1 MMKKFTFLQFVVL
14 LCVLLITLSGRA
26 QEPQWTNLLQLNTY
40 GFPSVNVVAADAGN
54 VYMAG
59 SVVGPITFEGKDY
72 TATGNADLLITK
84 ITNAGVL
91 VWDKQFN
98 AQTGGVINANALKT
112 DVSGNIYLSGTFTGT
127 ITIGSSTI
135 TSGATTNAFL
145 AKLDAAGNGV
155 WAASFQYIGTGSSKI
170 ALDNN
175 GNAYLLSASSKLIKF
190 SNAGLKLWE
199 QSYPDRTL
207 QAIVVSGSGLFVG
220 GALQQSTTNFGSLI
234 LTKAGGYN
242 GGYLVKADLDGV
254 FSSSVVAGLAITGD
268 GSAVADIA
276 VNSSGD
282 LLITGGCQGNIQLG
296 DKFTTGNV
304 SASRYTFIAK
314 CNSDLTF
321 AWLKCSSALTDN
333 YRSIWTYRI
342 FQDNLD
348 NIYQLGMNSAL
359 FSYGSAT
366 FINYGDQFLFKFDA
380 NGNAIMGYAL
390 QNTSFNRSIVI
401 PEGKLVS
408 GGAYTAE
415 GSYAL
420 GNFYLIKFSDY
431 SNAEW
436 QKVSSNSSLAG
447 TATINNIKHDDKGN
461 TYVRAR
467 IIGNCDYF
475 GTTVNTNKW
484 VTIISKHDITGNLL
498 WMNKIPDINPS
509 QIGQTFTIDNDNN
522 ILTVGL
528 FKSSLAIGNT
538 TLTSTNTGNEG
549 YVAKYS
555 TDGTLMWAEKF
566 NLGKDVSSNIT
577 LSPDKAGNV
586 IVALVINPA
595 NYLLK
600 FNGSGTR
607 LWTKSFPMQSYYLA
621 LVSTDAT
628 NNIYLASEIHL
639 DNSTGTTTIGTVTLN
654 QSTSDGSSSLIK
666 FDPDGNAIWAKTYGS
681 VAGASYTDGWPGDM
695 ATDSDGNTYIY
706 GWCPNN
712 AAFGTTTLSNP
723 LPNST
728 YSLYL
733 TKINTS
739 GDVLW
744 AKAVYQKVGTYVYGD
759 LLDIDKQGN
768 AYLGAH
774 FRDKINIDGTEY
786 TSLGAIDFFTAKFSN
801 SGDFKWIKT
810 IPNNSAITSLSVMA
824 DNIVTVA
831 GNAGKNTMLGNFNVI
846 QKSGSNC
853 IIATMAIPNVMTG
866 HINDHTSSPVTSG
879 FVKLYKLNGNQA
891 ASMADSVAIQAD
903 GSYTMQ
909 NIPNSDFILY
919 AEAASQVYPDYIGT
933 YSGNVA
939 LWTTAMIINFTSSV
953 QSDYDIKLIMI
964 PVQSGSGQISGTVIS
979 DNGSAGKSNGFIGS
993 PLVSVPVILVDRN
1006 AAAGTDSI
1014 VAIVKT
1020 NNLGEY
1026 IFPNVPVG
1034 NYTIRIEIPGLDMI
1048 ERHEVELTAAKP
1060 NAEKMNYRVTSTGI
1074 VLDSSGET
1082 GIIKGENA
1090 GISISP
1096 NPVKSILFISGITQ
1110 KSIVAIFDLK
1120 GQMLIYKQNSGNQID
1135 VSKLANGIYSLRV
1148 TDNRGTSVRKLVKQ

>member
-1 MMKKFTFLQFVVL
+1 MMKKFTFIQIAVSLSVL
-14 LCVLLITLSGRA
+14 LFTHTGNA
-26 QEPQWTNLLQLNTY
+26 QEPQWTKLLQLNTY

-72 TATGNADLLITK
+72 AATGNADLLIAK

-112 DVSGNIYLSGTFTGT
+112 DASGNIYLSATFTGT

-135 TSGATTNAFL
+135 TSGATANAFL

-170 ALDNN
+170 AIDGD

-190 SNAGLKLWE
+190 SNSGLKLWE
-199 QSYPDRTL
+199 QSYPERTL
-207 QAIVVSGSGLFVG
+207 QAIAVSGSDLFVG

-234 LTKAGGYN
+234 LSKAGGYN

-268 GSAVADIA
+268 GSAVADIT
-276 VNSSGD
+276 VNSSGE

-296 DKFTTGNV
+296 DKFTTANGA
-304 SASRYTFIAK
+304 SSRYTFLAK

-321 AWLKCSSALTDN
+321 AWLKCSSPLNDN

-342 FQDNLD
+342 FQDNSG
-348 NIYQLGMNSAL
+348 NIYEFGMNSAL
-359 FSYGSAT
+359 FSYEGAT
-366 FINYGDQFLFKFDA
+366 FTNYGDQFLFKFDA

-415 GSYAL
+415 GSFAF

-436 QKVSSNSSLAG
+436 QKVSSNSLAG
-447 TATINNIKHDDKGN
+447 TASINKIKQDDSGN
-461 TYVRAR
+461 TYVQSR
-467 IIGNCDYF
+467 IIGQSDYF
-475 GTTVNTNKW
+475 GTAVNTNKW
-484 VTIISKHDITGNLL
+484 ITVISKHDITGKLL
-498 WMNKIPDINPS
+498 WMNKIADVNPFPG
-509 QIGQTFTIDNDNN
+509 GQSFALDKDNN
-522 ILTVGL
+522 ILIVGM

-555 TDGTLMWAEKF
+555 TNGTLMWAEKF
-566 NLGKDVSSNIT
+566 NLGKDVSTNVT
-577 LSPDKAGNV
+577 LSSDKAGNV
-586 IVALVINPA
+586 IVALVIKPA

-600 FNGSGTR
+600 FDGSGSR

-621 LVSTDAT
+621 LVSTDAA

-639 DNSTGTTTIGTVTLN
+639 DNSTGTATIGTVTLN
-654 QSTSDGSSSLIK
+654 QSVSDGSSALIK

-681 VAGASYTDGWPGDM
+681 VSGASYTDGWPGDI
-695 ATDSDGNTYIY
+695 ATDPEGNTYLY
-706 GWCPNN
+706 GYCPNN
-712 AAFGTTTLSNP
+712 AAFGTTTFTNP
-723 LPNST
+723 LSSSM

-744 AKAVYQKVGTYVYGD
+744 AKAVYQKTGVYVYGD

-768 AYLGAH
+768 AYLGGH
-774 FRDKINIDGTEY
+774 FKDKISIDGSEY
-786 TSLGAIDFFTAKFSN
+786 TPSGATDFFAAKFSN
-801 SGDFKWIKT
+801 SGNYQWIKT
-810 IPNNSAITSLSVMA
+810 APNASSITSLSVLA
-824 DNIVTVA
+824 DNIVSIA
-831 GNAGKNTMLGNFNVI
+831 GNVGKNTMLGNFNVI

-853 IIATMAIPNVMTG
+853 IIATMAMPNVMTG
-866 HINDHTSSPVTSG
+866 YITDHSASPVTSG
-879 FVKLYKLNGNQA
+879 FVKLYKLNGNLA
-891 ASMADSVAIQAD
+891 AFMVDSVAIQTD
-903 GSYTMQ
+903 GSYTMM
-909 NIPNSDFILY
+909 NVPNSDFILY
-919 AEAASQVYPDYIGT
+919 AEAASQEYPDYIGT
-933 YSGNVA
+933 YSGNA
-939 LWTTAMIINFTSSV
+939 PFWTAATMLNFTTSM

-964 PVQSGSGQISGTVIS
+964 PAKTGSGQITGTVIY
-979 DNGSAGKSNGFIGS
+979 DNSFGRKSNIMTGS
-993 PLVSVPVILVDRN
+993 PLISVPVILVNKN
-1006 AAAGTDSI
+1006 AAPGTDSI
-1014 VAIVKT
+1014 VAMVKT

-1026 IFPNVPVG
+1026 IFPNFPVG

-1060 NAEKMNYRVTSTGI
+1060 EAEKMNYRVTSTGI
-1074 VLDSSGET
+1074 LIDYSGTT
-1082 GIIKGENA
+1082 GIKKGENT
-1090 GISISP
+1090 GISIYP
-1096 NPVKSILFISGITQ
+1096 NPAKSIVFVSGITQ
-1110 KSIVAIFDLK
+1110 NPVVSIFDSN
-1120 GQMLIYKQNSGNQID
+1120 GRMLMNKRISDNQVDI
-1135 VSKLANGIYSLRV
+1135 SELAKGIYTLKV
-1148 TDNRGTSVRKLVKQ
+1148 TDNKGVSVKKLVKQ